1 MILEGPTEKAI
12 VWVCPPFF
20 TFQAKSL
27 ALGFSRY
34 ETNNISIPQKLVRI
48 LLNLKLHPGP
58 TGLSSVQEPQ
68 VISMHINVWEASFH
82 TEWVRQTQEETEARK
97 CWYSQEWVEIVV
109 SPTSSDLDSLDSLQP
124 PFIYLSFVSAQEE
137 PLSIF

>member
-1 MILEGPTEKAI
+1 MQP
-12 VWVCPPFF
+12 
-20 TFQAKSL
+20 
-27 ALGFSRY
+27 
-34 ETNNISIPQKLVRI
+34 
-48 LLNLKLHPGP
+48 
-58 TGLSSVQEPQ
+58 
-68 VISMHINVWEASFH
+68 
-82 TEWVRQTQEETEARK
+82 QEETEARK

>member
-1 MILEGPTEKAI
+1 
-12 VWVCPPFF
+12 
-20 TFQAKSL
+20 
-27 ALGFSRY
+27 
-34 ETNNISIPQKLVRI
+34 
-48 LLNLKLHPGP
+48 
-58 TGLSSVQEPQ
+58 
-68 VISMHINVWEASFH
+68 MHINVWEASFY
-82 TEWVRQTQEETEARK
+82 TEWVRQTQEETEAKKKRKETEARK

>member
-1 MILEGPTEKAI
+1 
-12 VWVCPPFF
+12 
-20 TFQAKSL
+20 
-27 ALGFSRY
+27 
-34 ETNNISIPQKLVRI
+34 
-48 LLNLKLHPGP
+48 
-58 TGLSSVQEPQ
+58 
-68 VISMHINVWEASFH
+68 MHIKVWEASFY
-82 TEWVRQTQEETEARK
+82 TEWVMQPQEETEAKK